1 MNKPITREF
10 MRKEIERLAG
20 LVLECKMLERET
32 DLTPQEIFFLDDN
45 FRRVLKVI
53 N

>member
-20 LVLECKMLERET
+20 LVLECKIGSRQT
-32 DLTPQEIFFLDDN
+32 DLTQQEIFFLSDV
-45 FRRVLKVI
+45 FGRILKVI
-53 N
+53 T